1 MRLMGRMKHIYA
13 ALSAM
18 AQTSSF
24 LASTIAWLGC
34 LGTVCLV
41 RARPHPQKIPRN
53 RFGNNEVISVQ
64 DWLATRGMPQP
75 LAQRLGR
82 NGYNVSKE
90 TVVKTVQSNLMEL
103 RARHGRVHG
112 RRGRSAAP
120 PSKPDLT
127 AVVNTAAPH
136 QTFERGRTHT
146 PLTQQRERTD
156 PEKSLVGGAAEIDVS
171 TIKDASG
178 TAEEAS
184 PARWT
189 TARCWRRN

>member
-1 MRLMGRMKHIYA
+1 
-13 ALSAM
+13 M
-18 AQTSSF
+18 A
-24 LASTIAWLGC
+24 
-34 LGTVCLV
+34 
-41 RARPHPQKIPRN
+41 
-53 RFGNNEVISVQ
+53 
-64 DWLATRGMPQP
+64 QP
-75 LAQRLGR
+75 LAQKWEC
-82 NGYNVSKE
+82 NGSNVPKE
-90 TVVKTVQSNLMEL
+90 TLVTAVKRNLVEL
-103 RARHGRVHG
+103 RTRHGRVHG

-189 TARCWRRN
+189 TARCRRRN